1 MIEFNAVKIKYVP
14 DITTLLNFN
23 LKINGNTLII
33 GDEFLGTSSILRL
46 LAKIDKNY
54 EGDIFI
60 EGVNLKDIK
69 DRDLSIAYIPKEP
82 YLFNHKSIEKNL
94 GYPLKIRKIDK
105 ATAKEKVNFAL
116 NLINNLTQKYNLPT
130 FSNKINKMNISE
142 KKITTLLRASLRTPK
157 YILIDDFFINLN
169 EKYKPLVA
177 ELIKQLEKT
186 STIIATTSII
196 TNLPYKNYKYI
207 DLVN

>member
-1 MIEFNAVKIKYVP
+1 MIEFNAVTIKYVP

-69 DRDLSIAYIPKEP
+69 DKDLSIAYIPKEP

-94 GYPLKIRKIDK
+94 SYPLKIRKTDK
-105 ATAKEKVNFAL
+105 ATTKEKVNFAL

-142 KKITTLLRASLRTPK
+142 KKIITLLRASLRSPK

-169 EKYKPLVA
+169 EKYQPLVA

>member
-1 MIEFNAVKIKYVP
+1 MIEFNAVTIKYVP

-33 GDEFLGTSSILRL
+33 GDEFLDTSSILRL

-54 EGDIFI
+54 EGNIFI

-82 YLFNHKSIEKNL
+82 YLFNHKNIEKNL
-94 GYPLKIRKIDK
+94 SYPLKIRKIDK

-142 KKITTLLRASLRTPK
+142 KKIVTLLRASLRSPK

-169 EKYKPLVA
+169 EKYQPLVA

-186 STIIATTSII
+186 STIMATTSII

>member
-1 MIEFNAVKIKYVP
+1 MIEFNAVTIKYVP

-82 YLFNHKSIEKNL
+82 YLFNNKSIEKNL

-142 KKITTLLRASLRTPK
+142 KKIITLLRASLRTPK

-169 EKYKPLVA
+169 EKYQPLVA

>member
-1 MIEFNAVKIKYVP
+1 MIEFNAVTIKYVP

-54 EGDIFI
+54 EGNIFI

-94 GYPLKIRKIDK
+94 SYPLKIRKTDK
-105 ATAKEKVNFAL
+105 ATTKEKVNFAL

-142 KKITTLLRASLRTPK
+142 KKIITLLRASLRSPK

-169 EKYKPLVA
+169 EKYQPLVA

>member
-94 GYPLKIRKIDK
+94 GYPLKIRKTDK
-105 ATAKEKVNFAL
+105 ATTKEKVNFAL
-116 NLINNLTQKYNLPT
+116 NL
-130 FSNKINKMNISE
+130 
-142 KKITTLLRASLRTPK
+142 
-157 YILIDDFFINLN
+157 
-169 EKYKPLVA
+169 YK
-177 ELIKQLEKT
+177 
-186 STIIATTSII
+186 
-196 TNLPYKNYKYI
+196 
-207 DLVN
+207 

>member
-1 MIEFNAVKIKYVP
+1 MIEFNAVTIKYVP
-14 DITTLLNFN
+14 DVTTLLNFN

-142 KKITTLLRASLRTPK
+142 KKIITLLRASLRTPK

-169 EKYKPLVA
+169 EKYQPLVA

>member
-1 MIEFNAVKIKYVP
+1 MIEFNAVTIKYVP

-82 YLFNHKSIEKNL
+82 YLFNNKSIEKNL
-94 GYPLKIRKIDK
+94 GYPLKIRKTDK
-105 ATAKEKVNFAL
+105 ATTKEKVNFAL

-142 KKITTLLRASLRTPK
+142 KKIITLLRASLRTPK

-169 EKYKPLVA
+169 EKYQPLVA